1 MEGTSLADLR
11 LEDHS
16 RVCIIGGG
24 PAGSFAALQLL
35 RLSQLKNFNL
45 EILIF
50 EPRDFSRPGPA
61 GCNRCAGVLSSRLWG
76 NLSELGLSI
85 PDELIQADLQS
96 YNIHLDH
103 QSLRLNRPD
112 PSRRIISVYR
122 GGGPRR
128 VQEAPEA
135 SFDEFLLSQ
144 AVNRGAV
151 HIPHRVREVRW
162 EGQPVVYTTDE
173 RYTASFLVLAT
184 GINSRSPLEAGFGYL
199 PPKSEV
205 MAQDEVLRP
214 AEWLSEEV
222 NAYFK
227 QPPGLSFGA
236 IIPKGRYLNISLL
249 GKGFTHDS
257 VDEFIAAQNLTDD
270 LRYTSTSSLCG
281 CNPRIA
287 VSMAKHYFGDRWVAV
302 GDAAV
307 TRLYKDGIGSA
318 FQTTQCAMSVA
329 SE

>member
-35 RLSQLKNFNL
+35 RLSQLKNSNL

-61 GCNRCAGVLSSRLWG
+61 GCNRCAGMLSSRLWG

-184 GINSRSPLEAGFGYL
+184 GINSRSPSGSWFWL
-199 PPKSEV
+199 PAS
-205 MAQDEVLRP
+205 Q
-214 AEWLSEEV
+214 
-222 NAYFK
+222 
-227 QPPGLSFGA
+227 
-236 IIPKGRYLNISLL
+236 
-249 GKGFTHDS
+249 
-257 VDEFIAAQNLTDD
+257 
-270 LRYTSTSSLCG
+270 
-281 CNPRIA
+281 
-287 VSMAKHYFGDRWVAV
+287 V
-302 GDAAV
+302 GSH
-307 TRLYKDGIGSA
+307 GSG
-318 FQTTQCAMSVA
+318 
-329 SE
+329 